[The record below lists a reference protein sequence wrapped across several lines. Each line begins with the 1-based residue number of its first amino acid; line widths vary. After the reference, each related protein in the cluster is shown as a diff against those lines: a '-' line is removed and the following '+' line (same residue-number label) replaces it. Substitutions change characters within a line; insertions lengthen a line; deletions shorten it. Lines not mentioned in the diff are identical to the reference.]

1 MASAISH
8 AAAALALGSLFR
20 WNHPPLRYWT
30 AGVFCAVVPDADSI
44 GFALG
49 IRYGDLLGHRGLSHS
64 LLFAALLAPVL
75 AFTLFRAEMRADA
88 AAAAIA
94 KRIRLCAYLFLAAAS
109 HGLLD
114 AITNG
119 GLGVAF
125 LSPFDPTRYFFPFRP
140 VEVSPINVARF
151 LRGRG
156 LDVLA
161 SELKWIILP
170 ALALGAAAESVRHLL
185 PRPRTAPSGV
195 PASPAGG
202 NR

>member
-8 AAAALALGSLFR
+8 AAAALALGALFR
-20 WNHPPLRYWT
+20 WNRPPLRYWA

-49 IRYGDLLGHRGLSHS
+49 IHYGDLWGHRGLSHS
-64 LLFAALLAPVL
+64 LLFAALLAPLL
-75 AFTLFRAEMRADA
+75 AFTLFREDMRAGNA
-88 AAAAIA
+88 SAR
-94 KRIRLCAYLFLAAAS
+94 KIRLCAYLFLAAAS

-125 LSPFDPTRYFFPFRP
+125 LSPFDATRYFFPFRP

-170 ALALGAAAESVRHLL
+170 ALALGAAAESARRLL
-185 PRPRTAPSGV
+185 PRPRT
-195 PASPAGG
+195 SPADG

>member
-8 AAAALALGSLFR
+8 AVAALALGSLFR
-20 WNHPPLRYWT
+20 WNRPPLRYWA
-30 AGVFCAVVPDADSI
+30 AGVFCAVIPDADSI

-64 LLFAALLAPVL
+64 LLFAAVLAPLL
-75 AFTLFRAEMRADA
+75 AFTLFREEMRAGGGA
-88 AAAAIA
+88 S
-94 KRIRLCAYLFLAAAS
+94 KRMRLCAYLFLAAAS

-114 AITNG
+114 AVTNG

-125 LSPFDPTRYFFPFRP
+125 LSPFDATRYFFPFRP
-140 VEVSPINVARF
+140 VEVSPISVARF
-151 LRGRG
+151 LQGRG

-170 ALALGAAAESVRHLL
+170 ALALGAAAESARRLL
-185 PRPRTAPSGV
+185 PPRRAV
-195 PASPAGG
+195 PARG

>member
-8 AAAALALGSLFR
+8 AVAALALGSLFR
-20 WNHPPLRYWT
+20 WNRPPMRYWA
-30 AGVFCAVVPDADSI
+30 AGVFCAIVPDADSI

-64 LLFAALLAPVL
+64 LLFAALLAPLL
-75 AFTLFRAEMRADA
+75 AFTLFREEMRTGSAV
-88 AAAAIA
+88 A

-125 LSPFDPTRYFFPFRP
+125 LSPFDATRYFFPFRP
-140 VEVSPINVARF
+140 VEVSPISVARF
-151 LRGRG
+151 LQGRG
-156 LDVLA
+156 LEVLA

-170 ALALGAAAESVRHLL
+170 ALALGAAAEAARRLL
-185 PRPRTAPSGV
+185 PRPAKV
-195 PASPAGG
+195 PVGG
-202 NR
+202 DR